1 MAKYAGNVGYVIE
14 TMVDD
19 VYTPISTEVF
29 MTGDVESIRRGK
41 DNTEGKVN
49 DDITLSNRISL
60 IGDAYAQQ
68 NFMWIRWVEWMG
80 TKWKV
85 ASVNIDTNSPRI
97 NVTLGGVYAH
107 DT

>member
-1 MAKYAGNVGYVIE
+1 
-14 TMVDD
+14 MVDG
-19 VYTPISTEVF
+19 VYTPTSKEVF
-29 MTGDVESIRRGK
+29 MTGDVQSIRRGK

-60 IGDAYAQQ
+60 FGDAYAQQ
-68 NFMWIRWVEWMG
+68 NFMWIRWLEWMG

-85 ASVNIDTNSPRI
+85 SSVNIDTNSPRI
-97 NVTLGGVYAH
+97 NVTLGGVYVH